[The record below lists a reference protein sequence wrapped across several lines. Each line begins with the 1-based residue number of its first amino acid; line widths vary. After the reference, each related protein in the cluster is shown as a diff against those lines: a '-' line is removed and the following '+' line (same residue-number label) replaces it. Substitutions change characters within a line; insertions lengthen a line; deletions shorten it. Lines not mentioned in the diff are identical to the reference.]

1 MIFNFMSTY
10 FISRLTGGLF
20 EGEGIISCLYDGV
33 QGVGEAG
40 GISGED
46 LDLSLWWIN
55 LAENSLFMEEWNW

>member
-1 MIFNFMSTY
+1 MASLKVKVSFPAFMTE
-10 FISRLTGGLF
+10 SR
-20 EGEGIISCLYDGV
+20 
-33 QGVGEAG
+33 GVGEAG